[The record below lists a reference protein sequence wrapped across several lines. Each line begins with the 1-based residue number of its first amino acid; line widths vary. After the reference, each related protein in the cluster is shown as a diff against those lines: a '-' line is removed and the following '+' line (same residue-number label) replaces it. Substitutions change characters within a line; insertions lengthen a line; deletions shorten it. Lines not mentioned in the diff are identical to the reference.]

1 MNEEKI
7 KELEDR
13 IKKLEQKDRDAQR
26 NHLHPECNGLLSDR
40 FICQLEERLEANHAR
55 SLRCRKQANL

>member
-1 MNEEKI
+1 MKEEKI

-13 IKKLEQKDRDAQR
+13 IQKLEQKDRDAQWK
-26 NHLHPECNGLLSDR
+26 HMHPEYDGSVSNR

-55 SLRCRKQANL
+55 SLRCRKQAHL